1 MLVRYSA
8 PLVDAFVSVADRI
21 EEEHQG
27 VMVTGETIEEEEEEQ
42 EEEGQDVF
50 EVKIEAEKK
59 PLYTMDAA
67 TGVDED
73 EILRALKAAEM
84 LGMLK
89 PKMPA

>member
-1 MLVRYSA
+1 MRYSA

-27 VMVTGETIEEEEEEQ
+27 VMVTGETIEEEEEQ

>member
-1 MLVRYSA
+1 
-8 PLVDAFVSVADRI
+8 
-21 EEEHQG
+21 
-27 VMVTGETIEEEEEEQ
+27 MVTGETIEEEEEQ